1 MLPFI
6 LLAGAAVAAVA
17 AAVSSSSDSSASSS
31 SSSGSSRDYEREAA
45 EKARNA
51 KLQAN
56 KEAAE
61 RQLKAFLQGHG
72 IEVDTKQLQGL
83 VQTMVS
89 QPTKFP
95 TESLKKAFLRNAP
108 VREIDAEIK
117 VLERHIA
124 ERNEAKTFLNSLPIG

>member
-1 MLPFI
+1 MLPLI

-17 AAVSSSSDSSASSS
+17 AAVSSSSDSSSSS
-31 SSSGSSRDYEREAA
+31 SSSGASRDYEREAA

-61 RQLKAFLQGHG
+61 RQLRAFLQGHG

-83 VQTMVS
+83 IQTMVS

-95 TESLKKAFLRNAP
+95 SETLKKAFLHNAP
-108 VREIDAEIK
+108 VREIDGEIK

-124 ERNEAKTFLNSLPIG
+124 DRNEAKTFLNSLPIG

>member
-1 MLPFI
+1 MLPLI

-17 AAVSSSSDSSASSS
+17 AAVSSSSDSSSSS

-61 RQLKAFLQGHG
+61 RQLRAFLQGHG

-83 VQTMVS
+83 IQTMVS

-95 TESLKKAFLRNAP
+95 SETLKKAFLRNAP
-108 VREIDAEIK
+108 VREIDGEIK

-124 ERNEAKTFLNSLPIG
+124 DRNEAKTFLNSLPIG

>member
-1 MLPFI
+1 MLPLI

-17 AAVSSSSDSSASSS
+17 AAVSSSSGSSSSS

-61 RQLKAFLQGHG
+61 RPLRAFLQGHG

-83 VQTMVS
+83 IQTMVS
-89 QPTKFP
+89 QPTKLP
-95 TESLKKAFLRNAP
+95 SETLKKAFLRNAP
-108 VREIDAEIK
+108 VREIDGEIK

-124 ERNEAKTFLNSLPIG
+124 DRNEAKTFLNSLPIG

>member
-1 MLPFI
+1 MLPLI
-6 LLAGAAVAAVA
+6 LLAGAAITAVA
-17 AAVSSSSDSSASSS
+17 VAVSSSSDSSSSS
-31 SSSGSSRDYEREAA
+31 SSSAASRDYEREAA

-61 RQLKAFLQGHG
+61 RQLRAFLLGHG

-83 VQTMVS
+83 IQTMVS

-95 TESLKKAFLRNAP
+95 SESLKKAFLRNAP

-117 VLERHIA
+117 VLERQIA
-124 ERNEAKTFLNSLPIG
+124 ERNETKTFLNSLPIG

>member
-6 LLAGAAVAAVA
+6 LLAGAALAAVA
-17 AAVSSSSDSSASSS
+17 AAVSSSSDSSSSS

-108 VREIDAEIK
+108 VREIDGEIK

-124 ERNEAKTFLNSLPIG
+124 EGNEAKTFLNSLPIG

>member
-17 AAVSSSSDSSASSS
+17 AAVSSSSDSSSSS

-108 VREIDAEIK
+108 VREIDGEIK

>member
-1 MLPFI
+1 MLPLI

-17 AAVSSSSDSSASSS
+17 AAVSSSSDSSSSS
-31 SSSGSSRDYEREAA
+31 SSSGPSRDYEREAA
-45 EKARNA
+45 EKARKA
-51 KLQAN
+51 KRQAN

-61 RQLKAFLQGHG
+61 RQLRAFLQGHG

-83 VQTMVS
+83 IQTMVS

-95 TESLKKAFLRNAP
+95 SETLKKAFLRNAP
-108 VREIDAEIK
+108 VREIDGEIK

-124 ERNEAKTFLNSLPIG
+124 DRNEAKTLLNSLPIG

>member
-1 MLPFI
+1 MLPLI

-17 AAVSSSSDSSASSS
+17 AAVSSSSGSSSSS

-61 RQLKAFLQGHG
+61 RPLRVFLQGHG
-72 IEVDTKQLQGL
+72 IEVDTKQLQG
-83 VQTMVS
+83 VIQTMVS

-95 TESLKKAFLRNAP
+95 SETLKKAFLRNAP
-108 VREIDAEIK
+108 VREIDGEIK

-124 ERNEAKTFLNSLPIG
+124 DRNEAKTFLNSLPIG